1 MFGFGK
7 KKNPELPK
15 TTPQTHPQPSAGEQD
30 HFVSQHGDNAEL
42 AKQNLVHPHPN
53 AQPGEQ
59 APLPGPAPEK
69 EKKGFFSK
77 VGDVMGKGYDATKKG
92 VSNLAGKAK
101 EGFGVIKDK
110 TAEVGDKLAENK
122 FVKKYGI
129 DVYEEAKQKLVE
141 IKNDLKEE
149 IVNNQYFKNIKFK
162 VNRYLVLK
170 LEKII
175 DKQLAGLAKKLQKGT
190 DDPDMPGCVQRLKN
204 DLIEEFYP
212 DLKDEIMFMLK
223 MEVHQPYL
231 DLEDPPRLCCLFQGL
246 RAFRA
251 WVLYTLDPV
260 DMSIWKRM
268 KTVSFWLLQVVQNFP
283 LYGVQTFFLLFYFL
297 LMCKTDE
304 YQLVNY
310 IVSFK
315 KMQFFTIGC
324 LGGLIAYVQYFFCI
338 TTNGGIVKYYDVN
351 RCAAKTDDD
360 PITYWIEIGTFFLK
374 ILLVWLCY
382 LLLPC
387 SSKLGLPSFRIQN
400 NTDKQEA
407 EREKRRCFN
416 CTRGGSRLRKLM
428 FWELFASMLTV
439 GLYLVLYFLVIKDDK
454 VSMRESIYFC
464 QTVYGLLSFPFLIF
478 SVPMVTTLLCKTRDT
493 KYDKFGRC
501 VPDIPSLYQIKE
513 KEKRRNEE
521 IERKKRERASAQSK
535 ADDEQDFQSLL
546 NDDGADF
553 FDELD
558 NEEQVT
564 AAHSQQGKE
573 MVASRSSQP
582 DDEAGF
588 GRPPRSI
595 GNQ

>member
-7 KKNPELPK
+7 KKNPEPPK
-15 TTPQTHPQPSAGEQD
+15 TPAQPNPEPPAGEQD
-30 HFVSQHGDNAEL
+30 RFVSQQAEL
-42 AKQNLVHPHPN
+42 GEGPKQNLVHPQATPPLVPQE
-53 AQPGEQ
+53 QP
-59 APLPGPAPEK
+59 APAPEK

-77 VGDVMGKGYDATKKG
+77 VGDAVGKGYDATKKG

-101 EGFGVIKDK
+101 EGFGAIKDK

-122 FVKKYGI
+122 FIKKYGI

-175 DKQLAGLAKKLQKGT
+175 DKQLAGLAKKLQKAT

-212 DLKDEIMFMLK
+212 DLKEEIMFMLK

-231 DLEDPPRLCCLFQGL
+231 DLEDPKPLCCLFQGL
-246 RAFRA
+246 RAIRA

-260 DMSIWKRM
+260 DLSIWKRI
-268 KTVSFWLLQVVQNFP
+268 KTFSFWLLQVIQNFP

-297 LMCKTDE
+297 LMCKDDE

-338 TTNGGIVKYYDVN
+338 TTRGGIVNYYDVN

-382 LLLPC
+382 VLLPC
-387 SSKLGLPSFRIQN
+387 STKRGLPSFRIQ
-400 NTDKQEA
+400 KQEEQQEL
-407 EREKRRCFN
+407 ERDKRRCFN

-428 FWELFASMLTV
+428 FWELFASILTV
-439 GLYLVLYFLVIKDDK
+439 ALYLVLYFLVIKDDK

-464 QTVYGLLSFPFLIF
+464 QTIYGLLSFPFLIF
-478 SVPMVTTLLCKTRDT
+478 SIPMVTTLLCKTRDT
-493 KYDKFGRC
+493 KYDRFGRC
-501 VPDIPSLYQIKE
+501 VPDIPSLYQMKE
-513 KEKRRNEE
+513 KEKKRNEE
-521 IERKKRERASAQSK
+521 IERKKQERNAAST

-546 NDDGADF
+546 NDEGTDF
-553 FDELD
+553 FEGLD
-558 NEEQVT
+558 QEEHAT
-564 AAHSQQGKE
+564 ASHSKQPRE
-573 MVASRSSQP
+573 MAVSRSAPQ
-582 DDEAGF
+582 DDEDW
-588 GRPPRSI
+588 RPPRPI
-595 GNQ
+595 GYQ